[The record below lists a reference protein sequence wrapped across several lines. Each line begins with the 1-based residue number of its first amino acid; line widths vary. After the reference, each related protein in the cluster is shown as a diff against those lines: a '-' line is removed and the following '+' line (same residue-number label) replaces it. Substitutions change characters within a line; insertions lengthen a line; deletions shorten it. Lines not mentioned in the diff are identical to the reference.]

1 MLNLNIKRVML
12 LRGIESPY
20 RALVSLG
27 FAPVTAK
34 NLLENKTKRI
44 EFRQLERICFYL
56 NCTPNDLLEWQPSE
70 QTANP
75 SQYELIKLKHE
86 NSEDMR
92 KLLRS
97 VPIDKFDEFA
107 GLIQELKEKE

>member
-1 MLNLNIKRVML
+1 MLNLNIERVMK
-12 LRGIESPY
+12 LRGVESPY

-44 EFRQLERICFYL
+44 EFRQLERICFFL
-56 NCTPNDLLEWQPSE
+56 NCTPNDLIEWQPHE
-70 QTANP
+70 QLANP

-86 NSEDMR
+86 SSEDMR
-92 KLLRS
+92 NLLRS
-97 VPIDKFDEFA
+97 VPIEKFDEIV
-107 GLIQELKEKE
+107 GIIQNLKSG

>member
-1 MLNLNIKRVML
+1 MLNLNIKRVMM

-56 NCTPNDLLEWQPSE
+56 NCTPNDLIEWQPPD
-70 QTANP
+70 QMANP
-75 SQYELIKLKHE
+75 TQYELIKLKHE
-86 NSEDMR
+86 SNEDMR
-92 KLLRS
+92 TLLRS
-97 VPIDKFDEFA
+97 VPIDKFDEIV
-107 GLIQELKEKE
+107 GIIQELKEK